1 MYFHTRVR
9 SYDTYKYFLGTKVLS
24 YFRTPKYCCSLAS
37 TEVRVQRCTPGSTVR
52 VRVLHVYE

>member
-1 MYFHTRVR
+1 MYFHTRVVVYVATTR
-9 SYDTYKYFLGTKVLS
+9 TSTSLVLS